1 MQDKLQNEEI
11 KDGERKR
18 MVVSRL
24 SGCNKHEIINVF
36 FNTSTIRSFF
46 LNSPSIQD

>member
-1 MQDKLQNEEI
+1 YNETDPIYCDKRMQDKLQNEEI

-24 SGCNKHEIINVF
+24 SGVTNRK
-36 FNTSTIRSFF
+36 
-46 LNSPSIQD
+46 